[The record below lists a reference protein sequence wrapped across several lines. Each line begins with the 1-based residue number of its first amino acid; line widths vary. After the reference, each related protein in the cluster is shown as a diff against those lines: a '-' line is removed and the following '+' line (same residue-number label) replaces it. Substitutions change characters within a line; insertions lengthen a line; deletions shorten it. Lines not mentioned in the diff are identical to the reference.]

1 MSSISAADPVE
12 DAGAIDDEELTALAL
27 AADPNAPV
35 PDDAVSIW
43 DLDADGEDP
52 LLPSWYMPAPMPGR
66 RRLRRWQRRVAWL
79 IVLAFVLIDAYG
91 LCSTYGPIVLG

>member
-1 MSSISAADPVE
+1 MSSISAADPVG

-43 DLDADGEDP
+43 DLDVDGADP